1 MCVRGCVCVCVLRE
15 AQRCRSCPTVFLSWC
30 KAFIR
35 VQTCLGGRRAILF
48 HMFQLRNER
57 VCGCVFTVQLLD
69 NSSI

>member
-1 MCVRGCVCVCVLRE
+1 M
-15 AQRCRSCPTVFLSWC
+15 FLSWC

-48 HMFQLRNER
+48 HMFQLRKAR